1 MDDDSDF
8 YDSEEEQE
16 PIVEAAP
23 AVEDNADDLPF

>member
-23 AVEDNADDLPF
+23 AVEDNVTR